1 LSELNISTY
10 EGVALEGGET
20 DEEEGADTA
29 GIAGL
34 KGIVEAESM
43 VVMGTFGAAML
54 LEVADA
60 VVSPGN

>member
-1 LSELNISTY
+1 LSELNVSTY
-10 EGVALEGGET
+10 EGVALEGGRN
-20 DEEEGADTA
+20 DKEESVNTA

-34 KGIVEAESM
+34 KRTVEAESM